1 MATDEFDSDAVV
13 FCCDIGSVKQGAFG
27 WVRTEVSASRIRGG
41 KDIDACESLL
51 QQDLRAGRRVAL
63 GIESPLFLPIP
74 AGSNGLSRG
83 RKGDGDRSCFAP
95 AGGYVATLGVHELA
109 YLLRNLTGVA
119 ATTDAEAWLKGG
131 PRLLVWEAFVSGPAH
146 TQTNDHTADAATAAA
161 EFVARYRRQTLV
173 SDVTLYPK
181 SRSFSLAGAVL
192 LWAGQAG
199 SARVLESEP
208 LVVKP
213 SEPFVGVVEP
223 VDSPG

>member
-1 MATDEFDSDAVV
+1 M
-13 FCCDIGSVKQGAFG
+13 
-27 WVRTEVSASRIRGG
+27 RASRIQGDT
-41 KDIDACESLL
+41 DIDACETLL
-51 QQDLRAGRRVAL
+51 QQDLRSGRRVAL
-63 GIESPLFLPIP
+63 GIESPLFLPVP

-109 YLLRNLTGVA
+109 YLLRNLRGMA
-119 ATTDAEAWLKGG
+119 ATTDVETWLKGG

-161 EFVARYRRQTLV
+161 EFVARYRKRALV
-173 SDVTLYPK
+173 SDVALHPN

-192 LWAGQAG
+192 LWAGLAE
-199 SARVLESEP
+199 SVRVLESEP

-213 SEPFVGVVEP
+213 SEPYVGVVEA
-223 VDSPG
+223 SG